1 MGERPKSNDFGY
13 GPAGNGLEDIRMTN
27 AELQQLELFAQ
38 VDELLRRLR
47 QWNDYDSNWE
57 PFLQARALL
66 RRLLPRLDAL
76 RIRLEAPLV
85 VATFG
90 GTGTGKSSLVNALV
104 GQECTKSGRER
115 PTTRRPV
122 LLKHP
127 QTELEALD
135 LPASEFDVVA
145 VHSDVL
151 RDIVIVD
158 CPDPDTN
165 EADAGSGS
173 NLAMLRSLLPHC
185 DVLLYTSTQQK
196 YRSARV
202 LDELNVA
209 ATGCRLLFVQTHSD
223 HDVDIRAD
231 WRSQLADQFAVPE
244 MFFVDSAR
252 ALREQQA
259 GQRPSGE
266 FARLQDFLSSRMA
279 AADRV
284 QIRRANLLD
293 LIDSALKRCVE
304 LANERVPAI
313 ERLKHGLTEHQSKLT
328 HAMSDALREQLQASR
343 HLWEQRL
350 LSSVTARWGV
360 SPFATM
366 LRVYGGLGALI
377 ASASLARARS
387 TAQLVLLGAMHG
399 TKWLADRSKERSA
412 ESRFEELASLG
423 VDESLQREARLI
435 LGGYLFEAKLD
446 PQLLVTEAAQT
457 RGDVAR
463 LEADFL
469 SRARERVDAIIARVA
484 KRNSGFFA
492 RCWYELLFAAYLGY
506 VLWRAGKG
514 FFYDSLLNAQSLPN
528 SDFYLSA
535 LIFFGL
541 WSSLLLIAFAN
552 RLRRGLDAEIKSLAQ
567 QLADERMSGGQF
579 PRLEA
584 ELVELQSQLDR
595 LQQLAASCEQLR
607 RELAVPTTLGAKVA
621 RT

>member
-1 MGERPKSNDFGY
+1 
-13 GPAGNGLEDIRMTN
+13 MTN

-47 QWNDYDSNWE
+47 QWTDAESNWE
-57 PFLQARALL
+57 PFLQSRALL

-104 GQECTKSGRER
+104 GHECSKSGRER

-127 QTELEALD
+127 QTELAALQ
-135 LPASEFDVVA
+135 LPINEFDVITVN
-145 VHSDVL
+145 SDVL
-151 RDIVIVD
+151 RDIVVID

-165 EADAGSGS
+165 EPDAGVGS
-173 NLAMLRSLLPHC
+173 NLATLRGLLPHC

-209 ATGCRLLFVQTHSD
+209 ATGCRLLFVQTHAD

-231 WRSQLADQFAVPE
+231 WREQLAGTFEVPE
-244 MFFVDSAR
+244 MYFIDSVR
-252 ALREQQA
+252 ALREQQG
-259 GQRPSGE
+259 GQRPTGE
-266 FARLQDFLSSRMA
+266 FARLQDFLSSRTA

-293 LIDSALKRCVE
+293 LIDSALKRCE
-304 LANERVPAI
+304 QLAAERTPALD
-313 ERLKHGLTEHQSKLT
+313 RLQQSLTEHHHKLT
-328 HAMSDALREQLQASR
+328 CAMSDALREQLQASR

-366 LRVYGGLGALI
+366 LRVYGGLGGLI

-387 TAQLVLLGAMHG
+387 TAQFVLLGAMHG
-399 TKWLADRSKERSA
+399 TKWLADRSKEHVA
-412 ESRFEELASLG
+412 ESRFEELATLG
-423 VDESLQREARLI
+423 IDESLQREARFVLT
-435 LGGYLFEAKLD
+435 GYLHDAQLD
-446 PQLLVTEAAQT
+446 PQLLTSTSQQP
-457 RGDVAR
+457 RSDSAR
-463 LEADFL
+463 FEVDFL
-469 SRARERVDAIIARVA
+469 ERARERVDAIITRVA

-514 FFYDSLLNAQSLPN
+514 FFYDSLLNAQSLPT

-535 LIFFGL
+535 LIFFAL
-541 WSSLLLIAFAN
+541 WSALLLIGFSN
-552 RLRRGLDAEIKSLAQ
+552 RLHRGLAVEINQLAQ
-567 QLADERMSGGQF
+567 QLADERMQDGQF
-579 PRLEA
+579 PHLAA
-584 ELVELQSQLDR
+584 ELDGLQVQSNR
-595 LQQLAASCEQLR
+595 LHQLAATCEQLR
-607 RELAVPTTLGAKVA
+607 QGLAAPQSFGAA
-621 RT
+621 TRDSR

>member
-1 MGERPKSNDFGY
+1 
-13 GPAGNGLEDIRMTN
+13 MTN

-47 QWNDYDSNWE
+47 QWTDAESNWE
-57 PFLQARALL
+57 PFLQSRALL

-104 GQECTKSGRER
+104 GQECSKSGRER

-127 QTELEALD
+127 QAELAALQ
-135 LPASEFDVVA
+135 LPINEFDVIA
-145 VHSDVL
+145 VNSDVL
-151 RDIVIVD
+151 RDIVVID

-165 EADAGSGS
+165 EPDAGVGS

-209 ATGCRLLFVQTHSD
+209 ATGCRLLFVQTHAD

-231 WRSQLADQFAVPE
+231 WREQLAGTFEVPE
-244 MFFVDSAR
+244 MFFVDSVR
-252 ALREQQA
+252 ALREQQG
-259 GQRPSGE
+259 GQRPTGE
-266 FARLQDFLSSRMA
+266 FARLQDFLSSRTA

-293 LIDSALKRCVE
+293 LVDSVLRRCEQLAAEHTPAL
-304 LANERVPAI
+304 N
-313 ERLKHGLTEHQSKLT
+313 RLQQSLTEHHHKLT
-328 HAMSDALREQLQASR
+328 CAMSDALREQLQASR

-366 LRVYGGLGALI
+366 LRVYGGLGGLI

-387 TAQLVLLGAMHG
+387 TAQFVLLGAMHG
-399 TKWLADRSKERSA
+399 TKWLADRSKEHVA
-412 ESRFEELASLG
+412 ESRFEELATLG
-423 VDESLQREARLI
+423 IDESLQREARFVLT
-435 LGGYLFEAKLD
+435 GYLHDAQLD
-446 PQLLVTEAAQT
+446 PQLLTSTSQQP
-457 RGDVAR
+457 RSDSAR
-463 LEADFL
+463 FEVDFL
-469 SRARERVDAIIARVA
+469 ERARERVDAIITRVA

-514 FFYDSLLNAQSLPN
+514 FFYDSLLNAQSLPT

-535 LIFFGL
+535 LIFFAL
-541 WSSLLLIAFAN
+541 WSALLLIGFSN
-552 RLRRGLDAEIKSLAQ
+552 RLHRGLAVEINQLAQ
-567 QLADERMSGGQF
+567 QLADERMQNGQF
-579 PRLEA
+579 PHLAA
-584 ELVELQSQLDR
+584 ELDGLQVQSNR
-595 LQQLAASCEQLR
+595 LHQLAATCEQLR
-607 RELAVPTTLGAKVA
+607 QGLAAPQSFGAVT
-621 RT
+621 RDSR

>member
-1 MGERPKSNDFGY
+1 
-13 GPAGNGLEDIRMTN
+13 MTN

-47 QWNDYDSNWE
+47 QWTDVESNWE

-104 GQECTKSGRER
+104 GQECSQSGRER

-127 QTELEALD
+127 QTELAALE
-135 LPASEFDVVA
+135 LPLHEFDVTT

-151 RDIVIVD
+151 RDIIIVD

-165 EADAGSGS
+165 EADAGAGS

-202 LDELNVA
+202 LDELNVT
-209 ATGCRLLFVQTHSD
+209 ATGCRLLFVQTHAD
-223 HDVDIRAD
+223 HDVDIRTD
-231 WRSQLADQFAVPE
+231 WREQLASTFEVPE
-244 MFFVDSAR
+244 MFFVDSVR

-259 GQRPSGE
+259 GQRPTGE
-266 FARLQDFLSSRMA
+266 FARLQDFLSSRTA
-279 AADRV
+279 AADRL

-293 LIDSALKRCVE
+293 LIDSALQRCE
-304 LANERVPAI
+304 QLAAERTPALD
-313 ERLKHGLTEHQSKLT
+313 RLKQSLTEHQCKLT
-328 HAMSDALREQLQASR
+328 RAMSDALREQLQASR

-366 LRVYGGLGALI
+366 LRVYGGLGGLI

-387 TAQLVLLGAMHG
+387 TAQFVLLGAMHG
-399 TKWLADRSKERSA
+399 TKWLADRSEQHVA
-412 ESRFEELASLG
+412 ESRFEELATLG
-423 VDESLQREARLI
+423 VDPSLQHEARFVLTGF
-435 LGGYLFEAKLD
+435 LHDAQLD
-446 PQLLVTEAAQT
+446 PQLLIPESQQPRPDSTP
-457 RGDVAR
+457 

-469 SRARERVDAIIARVA
+469 ERARARVDALIARVA
-484 KRNSGFFA
+484 KQNSGFFA

-506 VLWRAGKG
+506 ILWRAGKG
-514 FFYDSLLNAQSLPN
+514 FFYDSLLNAQSLPT

-535 LIFFGL
+535 LIFFAL
-541 WSSLLLIAFAN
+541 WSALLLIGFSN
-552 RLRRGLDAEIKSLAQ
+552 RLQRGLAAEIHKLAQ
-567 QLADERMSGGQF
+567 QLADERLPDGQF

-584 ELVELQSQLDR
+584 ELAGLQTQSDR
-595 LQQLAASCEQLR
+595 LRQLAATCQQLR
-607 RELAVPTTLGAKVA
+607 QELAAPSSFGA
-621 RT
+621 RSRDSR